1 MVTVAAP
8 LAWQSM
14 PTLMYHSVSAVFGP
28 YPHAYAGAGAT
39 GRNPT

>member
-14 PTLMYHSVSAVFGP
+14 PALRYHCGSAVFGP
-28 YPHAYAGAGAT
+28 YPHVYAGAGAT
-39 GRNPT
+39 GRYPT